1 MSLDDSSKLDLND
14 IDRVFALWIILVI
27 LWNYGYPNAEPIYD
41 VLVAISL
48 FFIVKFN
55 RTNL

>member
-1 MSLDDSSKLDLND
+1 MSLDDSSNLEFSD

-41 VLVAISL
+41 VLVAVSL
-48 FFIVKFN
+48 FFISKFI
-55 RTNL
+55 RTKL